1 MRIQMPRRATSTLAV
16 LAAAIVGC
24 AGSSHDEGEHGHGG
38 PDDGLPGQSVT
49 LWSDKHELFMEYRPL
64 IVGLEIGFAAHVTL
78 LPGYKA
84 ADKGTVTVTV
94 KVEGG
99 QPLVGKSD
107 APKPPGIFRPLVKPD
122 RAGSCQLVV
131 SIADASGEDTLDAGP
146 CQVFA
151 DVEAARKALG
161 AEEDAP
167 GRITYLKEQQWK
179 TEFGTQVIAERDL
192 QPGVRAAGEIRPAA
206 GREARL
212 TAAASGRVVL
222 AEPPP
227 VLGMTVE
234 KGQVLG
240 AVAPRPA
247 AGGDRA
253 SLEGDVV
260 AARAELEAAVAQ
272 EKRAERLLADQ
283 AIPEK
288 QLEEARARAKVARA
302 RVSAA
307 GGRLG
312 QYAAGTTGAGGAGRG
327 AFQLRSPIR
336 GTLVNLHVASG
347 QTVEEGD
354 LLLTVMDLDRVW
366 LEVQIYQ
373 PDIPRVESARAAWF
387 TVEGSETPFEV
398 NESNGRV
405 VTLGRAIDPETRTV
419 PLLFELDNADGR
431 LRAGQFARVV
441 VAAGAPVRALAI
453 PETALVEDAGK
464 EVAYVQVEGEAFE
477 RRPLTIGI
485 RANGWIEVKEG
496 LARGE
501 RVVSRGAYELKLASA
516 AGSIPAHGH
525 VH

>member
-1 MRIQMPRRATSTLAV
+1 
-16 LAAAIVGC
+16 
-24 AGSSHDEGEHGHGG
+24 
-38 PDDGLPGQSVT
+38 
-49 LWSDKHELFMEYRPL
+49 
-64 IVGLEIGFAAHVTL
+64 
-78 LPGYKA
+78 
-84 ADKGTVTVTV
+84 
-94 KVEGG
+94 
-99 QPLVGKSD
+99 
-107 APKPPGIFRPLVKPD
+107 
-122 RAGSCQLVV
+122 
-131 SIADASGEDTLDAGP
+131 
-146 CQVFA
+146 
-151 DVEAARKALG
+151 
-161 AEEDAP
+161 
-167 GRITYLKEQQWK
+167 
-179 TEFGTQVIAERDL
+179 
-192 QPGVRAAGEIRPAA
+192 
-206 GREARL
+206 
-212 TAAASGRVVL
+212 
-222 AEPPP
+222 
-227 VLGMTVE
+227 
-234 KGQVLG
+234 
-240 AVAPRPA
+240 
-247 AGGDRA
+247 
-253 SLEGDVV
+253 
-260 AARAELEAAVAQ
+260 VAQ

-312 QYAAGTTGAGGAGRG
+312 QYAAGATGAGGAGRG

-366 LEVQIYQ
+366 LEVQIYE
-373 PDIPRVESARAAWF
+373 PDIPRVESARTAWF
-387 TVEGSETPFEV
+387 TVEGSETPFDV
-398 NESNGRV
+398 NESNGRI

-453 PETALVEDAGK
+453 PDTALVEDAGK

-496 LARGE
+496 LARDE

-525 VH
+525 AH